1 MKKSLSIILS
11 VLMAL
16 SVFSLMPFSVW
27 AEEPTVVTTYDQLT
41 TAITNGEDICLGAD
55 ISTTSAIYIQ
65 KDIVLDLNGHTLN
78 LGNSKLYVLSNST
91 FKDSSGNDSGKISGT
106 GNYKIYAGLVSAGES
121 YPGTLTVESG
131 TYVTSGNGMLRVAA
145 CGELTM
151 TGGFVQATQYPVYV
165 SAAGAM
171 FTMTGGTVKA
181 TTAVGV
187 YTVAGS
193 EFVMNGGT
201 VTAPQQAITNL
212 GNSTLNG
219 GTVQATSQIGVYVSS
234 GTLTLDGGTVQAP
247 NDAINVKDNVGASV
261 TIAGGTVT
269 ATNYTGIYA
278 GKGDTLTVNGGTVS
292 AGYAAITNLGD
303 AVINGGK
310 IVSDNADNR
319 PTVQVKGED
328 ETVKASLILN
338 GGTVEAL
345 GNGAA
350 INLHSNA
357 TLTVNGGTI
366 KAAYPDPEE
375 KQGGAGITAFK
386 NTEVTVTAGSVSAF
400 SHALA
405 GNGSPAGEANEG
417 TNAKFT
423 ITGGTLTSTAGAGIY
438 APQVNGETVITGGTI
453 TGGRTGVEIRAGSLT
468 IEGGKISG
476 NKEEYDCTANKNGLT
491 TKGAAVSVCQHT
503 TKQPIDVKISGGTFE
518 AKLPFSEVNALENPA
533 EDVANITYEITGG
546 TFIST
551 DTSSDAAAVRVE
563 DYANGPFVSGGEY
576 SHPVDENY
584 IAEGYSDSFVKIVT
598 DEGEFYTV
606 VPLRTATLSCG
617 ENGSALIYIDVEG
630 YGKETGSADSL
641 EAYRG
646 LPVKVAATPDANYQV
661 DKITYTY
668 GEETADITEA
678 AGFDM
683 PDSDATVTVT
693 FALVEYTV
701 TFIAD
706 GKTVKTFKLTA
717 GAKIPVPPA
726 PAKAGYTFKGW
737 SPEVPAKMPAKN
749 MTFKAV
755 FEKKAVAKV
764 TFEKIA
770 SVAYRTDVTITA
782 TGENL
787 PKGTVLAIYEKGG
800 SKPLAKGNAKSV
812 SYKAGEMKSA
822 KTYEVKV
829 IDSKGNAQKGLGGEI
844 KIDVTGTGFFQR
856 IIAFFKYLFS
866 PVPTKT
872 VGPKVK

>member
-27 AEEPTVVTTYDQLT
+27 ADEPTAVTTYDQLK
-41 TAITNGEDICLGAD
+41 TAIASGGSICLGAD
-55 ISTTSAIYIQ
+55 ISTTEATWIQ
-65 KDIVLDLNGHTLN
+65 KDTVLDLNGHTLD
-78 LGNSKLYVLSNST
+78 LGSNKIYVIANAT
-91 FKDSSGNDSGKISGT
+91 FKDSSGNNSGKISGT

-145 CGELTM
+145 CGEFIM
-151 TGGFVQATQYPVYV
+151 NGGFVQATQYPVYV
-165 SAAGAM
+165 SASGAM

-181 TTAVGV
+181 TNVVGV

-193 EFVMNGGT
+193 SFTMTGGT
-201 VTAPQQAITNL
+201 IEAPQQAINNS
-212 GNSTLNG
+212 GNSVISG
-219 GTVQATSQIGVYVSS
+219 GVVRATSQIGIYVPDGTLAVS
-234 GTLTLDGGTVQAP
+234 GTATVTAP
-247 NDAINVKDNVGASV
+247 NDAINMKDNVGASV

-269 ATNYTGIYA
+269 AANYTGIYV
-278 GKGDTLTVNGGTVS
+278 GKGDTLTVNGGTVFAS
-292 AGYAAITNLGD
+292 YAAINNLGETE
-303 AVINGGK
+303 INGGS
-310 IVSDNADNR
+310 IVSNNVEIK

-328 ETVKASLILN
+328 ETIKASLTVN

-357 TLTVNGGTI
+357 TLTVNGGEI
-366 KAAYPDPEE
+366 KALYEDEDI
-375 KQGGAGITAFK
+375 GGAGITAFK

-405 GNGSPAGEANEG
+405 GNGADSGQNEG

-423 ITGGTLTSTAGAGIY
+423 ITGGTLTSAAGAGIY

-476 NKEEYDCTANKNGLT
+476 NKEECDYTANKNGLT
-491 TKGAAVSVCQHT
+491 TKGAAVSVCQHA
-503 TKQPIDVKISGGTFE
+503 TKQPIDVTISGGTFE

-563 DYANGPFVSGGEY
+563 DYANGPFISGGEY

-668 GEETADITEA
+668 GEETVDITEA

-683 PDSDATVTVT
+683 PDSDVTVTVT
-693 FALVEYTV
+693 FAPVEYTV
-701 TFIAD
+701 TFVAD
-706 GKTVKTFKLTA
+706 GKTVKTCKLTA
-717 GAKIPVPPA
+717 GAKIPTPPA

-749 MTFKAV
+749 ITFKAV
-755 FEKKAVAKV
+755 FEK
-764 TFEKIA
+764 
-770 SVAYRTDVTITA
+770 
-782 TGENL
+782 
-787 PKGTVLAIYEKGG
+787 
-800 SKPLAKGNAKSV
+800 
-812 SYKAGEMKSA
+812 
-822 KTYEVKV
+822 
-829 IDSKGNAQKGLGGEI
+829 
-844 KIDVTGTGFFQR
+844 
-856 IIAFFKYLFS
+856 
-866 PVPTKT
+866 
-872 VGPKVK
+872 

>member
-27 AEEPTVVTTYDQLT
+27 ADEPTVVTTLSELT
-41 TAITNGEDICLGAD
+41 TAIASGGSICLGAD
-55 ISTTSAIYIQ
+55 ISTTEVTWIQ
-65 KDIVLDLNGHTLN
+65 KDTVLDLNGHTLN

-106 GNYKIYAGLVSAGES
+106 GNSKIYAGYVSAGTT
-121 YPGTLTVESG
+121 YPGNLTIESG
-131 TYVTSGNGMLRVAA
+131 TYITTGNYMLRVAA
-145 CGELTM
+145 ESTLKM
-151 TGGFVQATQYPVYV
+151 NGGVIKVVQFGVYVTASGASFTINGGTVQATN
-165 SAAGAM
+165 
-171 FTMTGGTVKA
+171 
-181 TTAVGV
+181 AVGV

-193 EFVMNGGT
+193 EFIMNGGT

-219 GTVQATSQIGVYVSS
+219 GTVQATTQIGVYVSS

-269 ATNYTGIYA
+269 AANYTGIYA
-278 GKGDTLTVNGGTVS
+278 GKGDTLTVSGGTVS
-292 AGYAAITNLGD
+292 AGFAAITNLGD

-310 IVSDNADNR
+310 IVSDNVEIK

-328 ETVKASLILN
+328 ETVKASLTVN

-345 GNGAA
+345 GNGAD
-350 INLHSNA
+350 S
-357 TLTVNGGTI
+357 G
-366 KAAYPDPEE
+366 
-375 KQGGAGITAFK
+375 Q
-386 NTEVTVTAGSVSAF
+386 
-400 SHALA
+400 
-405 GNGSPAGEANEG
+405 NEG

-423 ITGGTLTSTAGAGIY
+423 IEGGTLTSATKAGIY

-476 NKEEYDCTANKNGLT
+476 NKEEYDYTANKNGLT

-518 AKLPFSEVNALENPA
+518 ANPA

-546 TFIST
+546 TFISA

-630 YGKETGSADSL
+630 YES
-641 EAYRG
+641 
-646 LPVKVAATPDANYQV
+646 
-661 DKITYTY
+661 I
-668 GEETADITEA
+668 
-678 AGFDM
+678 
-683 PDSDATVTVT
+683 
-693 FALVEYTV
+693 
-701 TFIAD
+701 
-706 GKTVKTFKLTA
+706 
-717 GAKIPVPPA
+717 
-726 PAKAGYTFKGW
+726 
-737 SPEVPAKMPAKN
+737 
-749 MTFKAV
+749 
-755 FEKKAVAKV
+755 
-764 TFEKIA
+764 
-770 SVAYRTDVTITA
+770 
-782 TGENL
+782 
-787 PKGTVLAIYEKGG
+787 
-800 SKPLAKGNAKSV
+800 V
-812 SYKAGEMKSA
+812 S
-822 KTYEVKV
+822 
-829 IDSKGNAQKGLGGEI
+829 
-844 KIDVTGTGFFQR
+844 
-856 IIAFFKYLFS
+856 
-866 PVPTKT
+866 
-872 VGPKVK
+872 